1 MSYKNGKE
9 LLPERLLKE
18 IQGYIQGELI
28 YIPREENLRKAWGTE
43 TGTREYINTRNNE
56 IYIKYKNGVNID
68 YLMATYNLSEDSIIK
83 IVKSK
88 VRERKI
94 SGI

>member
-28 YIPREENLRKAWGTE
+28 YIPKEDNVRKAWGTG

-56 IYIKYKNGVNID
+56 IYIKYKNGANID
-68 YLMATYNLSEDSIIK
+68 NLMAVYNLCEDSIIK
-83 IVKSK
+83 IVKTK
-88 VRERKI
+88 VKENKNNL
-94 SGI
+94 

>member
-28 YIPREENLRKAWGTE
+28 YIPREKNVRKAWGTA

-56 IYIKYKNGVNID
+56 IYIKYKSGFDVE
-68 YLMATYNLSEDSIIK
+68 YLMEDYNLCEDSIIK
-83 IVKSK
+83 IIKSK
-88 VRERKI
+88 VREKK
-94 SGI
+94 